1 MRKKHNE
8 FDLRRGT
15 EGYERV
21 LRRSPAD
28 RVCSAGEGGPLR
40 MPISLLSR
48 PSSGPVRKCRCE
60 STSPAGAT
68 VVQLPPS
75 ARLFCWFGAC
85 VWNKK
90 ALLFLTG
97 EKKDK
102 TPLDFQAHEIR
113 TSRPLRLWDGDNLW
127 SWCGQTAWKMVGSAQ
142 RLDGSPPLLEDAAF
156 R

>member
-28 RVCSAGEGGPLR
+28 RQRRVSPKKSH
-40 MPISLLSR
+40 PSLFRRSPCRSHYRHGR
-48 PSSGPVRKCRCE
+48 PE
-60 STSPAGAT
+60 SEHS
-68 VVQLPPS
+68 
-75 ARLFCWFGAC
+75 WFGAC